1 VFNVFKSVLRVK
13 RQKEKL
19 ARMFYRSRLVQSVLT
34 KWRAVVKQMKID
46 QQDRERINEI
56 LSEIT
61 DA

>member
-1 VFNVFKSVLRVK
+1 
-13 RQKEKL
+13 
-19 ARMFYRSRLVQSVLT
+19 MQSVLS

-61 DA
+61 DAQKRQLEQTTFGHLKTHWLT